1 MENKLI
7 EEDFTAPGGQY
18 MQLSGTTEGPKRVN
32 LMDILKF
39 QKYLEDEL
47 HRAPKVL
54 PAPMSHNVLDAIADL
69 YVKTCSIQSEL
80 VQVLQ
85 NPLVVDNKE
94 VIHNLKTMYKKF
106 SKIKL
111 IIKSVSQDLEQLDI
125 SKD

>member
-1 MENKLI
+1 MENKPI
-7 EEDFTAPGGQY
+7 VEDFTAPGGQY

-54 PAPMSHNVLDAIADL
+54 PAPMSHNVIDSIADL
-69 YVKTCSIQSEL
+69 YVKTCTIQSEL
-80 VQVLQ
+80 IQVLQ

-94 VIHNLKTMYKKF
+94 VLKTLKTMYKKF

-111 IIKSVSQDLEQLDI
+111 MIKSISHDLEELDI

>member
-1 MENKLI
+1 MENKPI
-7 EEDFTAPGGQY
+7 VEDFTAPGGQY

-54 PAPMSHNVLDAIADL
+54 PAPMSHNLLDSIADL
-69 YVKTCSIQSEL
+69 YVKTCTIQSEL

-94 VIHNLKTMYKKF
+94 LIKTLKTMYNKF

-111 IIKSVSQDLEQLDI
+111 VIKSVSQDLEHLDI